1 MMGMRLTIGL
11 VVLALFDHSA
21 AAQWVIQQSN
31 TTANLRGIYNV
42 GGGIAWA
49 SGTQGTV
56 LRTTDDGKTWQHCAP
71 PSNAEKLDFR
81 GIQAFDENTA
91 IVMSSGKGDLSRLY
105 KTTDACHSWKLVFT
119 NPDKDGFWDAL
130 RFSKPL
136 PTELA
141 EASGVLVGDPVAGTF
156 AVFLTADSG
165 ETWRRWGRGGFGWKG
180 KCGERPPGA
189 SQDEALFAASNEAV
203 FHFFS
208 SSFLFVT
215 GGRSGTRLVY
225 SDLKDF
231 DGPPCWISFST
242 LRLPLARASSSS
254 GAFAVAAKNNTYFPL
269 RLMVVGGDYTKPDE
283 SSGNAAF
290 LSSKDGAH
298 LPLSPYFTVTT
309 PLTPPH
315 GYRSAVAYDA
325 PTDTWITV
333 GPSGTDISTDDGLNW
348 RPLKPS
354 PGEPGDADKN
364 WNALSLPFVVGP
376 EGRIG
381 KLRTNSVKP

>member
-1 MMGMRLTIGL
+1 MIGMRLIIGL

-31 TTANLRGIYNV
+31 TTADLRGIYNV

-56 LRTTDDGKTWQHCAP
+56 LRTTDDGKTWQHCAA

-130 RFSKPL
+130 RFSKPS

-165 ETWRRWGRGGFGWKG
+165 DTWRRWGRGGVGWKG
-180 KCGERPPGA
+180 DCGERQPKA
-189 SQDEALFAASNEAV
+189 SKDEALFAASNESV

-208 SSFLFVT
+208 SNFIFVT
-215 GGRSGTRLVY
+215 GGRSGARLVY
-225 SDLKDF
+225 SDLHDF

-242 LRLPLARASSSS
+242 VRLPLARASSSA
-254 GAFAVAAKNNTYFPL
+254 GAFAVASKNTSYFPL

-298 LPLSPYFTVTT
+298 VPLSPYFTVTT
-309 PLTPPH
+309 PVTP
-315 GYRSAVAYDA
+315 A
-325 PTDTWITV
+325 PRL
-333 GPSGTDISTDDGLNW
+333 PLCRGL
-348 RPLKPS
+348 
-354 PGEPGDADKN
+354 
-364 WNALSLPFVVGP
+364 
-376 EGRIG
+376 
-381 KLRTNSVKP
+381 